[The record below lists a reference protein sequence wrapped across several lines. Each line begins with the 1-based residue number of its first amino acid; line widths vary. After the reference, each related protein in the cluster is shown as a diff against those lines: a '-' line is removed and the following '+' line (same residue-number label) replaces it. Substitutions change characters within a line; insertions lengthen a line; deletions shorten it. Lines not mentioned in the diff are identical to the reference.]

1 MNVHIEPRP
10 LAGQI
15 PAVAS
20 KSDAHR
26 LLICAALADG
36 PVNLGLQTL
45 SQDILATMDCLRA
58 LGAGVRQIGP
68 DTWRIDPLQSPASA
82 PTLDC
87 GESGSTLRF
96 LLPLAGALGAEAA
109 FQGRGRLPQRPLT
122 QLTDQLREHGMTF
135 SGPSLPFSVGGR
147 LKGGVF
153 RLPGGVSSQFVTGL
167 LLCSP
172 LLEGGCQT
180 EIEGRMESAAY
191 VELTLSAMARFSV
204 QAERLETGWRAVPG
218 QRYRSPGRVQ
228 AQGDWSNSAFWLCAG
243 ALGGEIAVTGLDRDS
258 AQGDKAVLE
267 ILSRMGAQTDWREGA
282 AWVAPGKE
290 LRGVTIDAAE
300 IPDLIPVLSIVASCA
315 QGETRIIHAGRLRL
329 KESDRLAAC
338 ASLIRSLGGRVEELP
353 EGLAIQGGGLRGGQ
367 ADSFGDHRMAMA
379 AAIAACACSQPVTIR
394 GAQAAD
400 KSYPAFWADYQTL
413 GGTVHELP
421 IRP

>member
-1 MNVHIEPRP
+1 MDVHIEPRP

-172 LLEGGCQT
+172 LLEGGC
-180 EIEGRMESAAY
+180 
-191 VELTLSAMARFSV
+191 
-204 QAERLETGWRAVPG
+204 
-218 QRYRSPGRVQ
+218 
-228 AQGDWSNSAFWLCAG
+228 
-243 ALGGEIAVTGLDRDS
+243 
-258 AQGDKAVLE
+258 
-267 ILSRMGAQTDWREGA
+267 
-282 AWVAPGKE
+282 
-290 LRGVTIDAAE
+290 
-300 IPDLIPVLSIVASCA
+300 
-315 QGETRIIHAGRLRL
+315 H
-329 KESDRLAAC
+329 
-338 ASLIRSLGGRVEELP
+338 
-353 EGLAIQGGGLRGGQ
+353 
-367 ADSFGDHRMAMA
+367 
-379 AAIAACACSQPVTIR
+379 
-394 GAQAAD
+394 
-400 KSYPAFWADYQTL
+400 
-413 GGTVHELP
+413 
-421 IRP
+421 